1 MKKVLTSFA
10 IFLLLTPLAAG
21 VSFRESADDK
31 ATRAKL
37 EKRVSINFTKAPLP
51 DVVEFLR
58 QVLDVNI
65 VLDEEALWG
74 RDPRDVLVT
83 LRLRRVR
90 ARTILKFLMRKIDM
104 KYAVIDGVIFI
115 SDEISEPTYLRIY
128 DVRDL
133 VAPIP
138 DFAGAGGGRGQGTTE
153 QGLGA
158 GAGGGAGGVGGGG
171 GGRRSFGGGGTTLSV
186 QDAGEALVN
195 LIITMLQLEQSSR

>member
-1 MKKVLTSFA
+1 MKRVFASFV

-21 VSFRESADDK
+21 TFFRESADDR

-37 EKRVSINFTKAPLP
+37 EKRISINFSKAPLP
-51 DVVEFLR
+51 DVVEYLR
-58 QVLDVNI
+58 QVLDLNI

-90 ARTILKFLMRKIDM
+90 ARTILKFLVRKVDM

-115 SDEISEPTYLRIY
+115 SDEIREPTYLQIY

-133 VAPIP
+133 IATVP
-138 DFAGAGGGRGQGTTE
+138 DFGGAATGRGQPQTQQGPGAGGG
-153 QGLGA
+153 LYGA
-158 GAGGGAGGVGGGG
+158 GRGG
-171 GGRRSFGGGGTTLSV
+171 GGRTSLGAGGSAASL
-186 QDAGEALVN
+186 QDAGQALVN
-195 LIITMLQLEQSSR
+195 LIISMLQLEQPPR